1 MRAVDLTLTLVALL
15 VMSPVLLLVA
25 LAVKC
30 SSPGPVFHRAQ
41 RVGKGGRLF
50 TLYKFRS
57 MVPDAAARGPG
68 VTGRDDPR
76 VTPVGRVLRRTKLD
90 EWPQLLNTLKGDMSL
105 VGPRPEDP
113 RYVAL
118 YSAEQRQV
126 LSVKPGITS
135 PATVLH
141 RHEEDLLTGDNWEHT
156 YVTQILPTKLR
167 IELDYLSRRTLFSD
181 LRVLADTTF
190 AIIARPSRPDALT
203 GRTPCRS

>member
-1 MRAVDLTLTLVALL
+1 MRAVDLTLSFVALL
-15 VMSPVLLLVA
+15 VMSPVLLVVA

-57 MVPDAAARGPG
+57 MVPNAAAQGPG

-126 LSVKPGITS
+126 LRVKPGVTS

-141 RHEEDLLTGDNWEHT
+141 SHEEDLLTGDNWEHT

-181 LRVLADTTF
+181 LRVLADTAF
-190 AIIARPSRPDALT
+190 AVIARPPRPDALT